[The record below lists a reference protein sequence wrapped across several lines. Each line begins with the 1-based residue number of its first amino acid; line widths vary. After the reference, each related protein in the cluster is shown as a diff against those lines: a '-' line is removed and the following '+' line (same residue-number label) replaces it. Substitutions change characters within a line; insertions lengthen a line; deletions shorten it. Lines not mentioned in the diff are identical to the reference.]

1 MEPALRWFSLILC
14 GVALAGPVPAVAKS
28 KPLPATLYVK
38 LPSSNL
44 LRVRTVITA
53 LERAFSERKEI
64 NLTPIRHLLEPV
76 GEQLEHLSAADKAT
90 KQGRAN
96 LENLEV
102 QKGIIAFEKAVKLQQ
117 RVFHLISTTTSGI
130 KDHAALLGDLSIAHF
145 LGGDEK
151 AARDALQ
158 RALVLDSR
166 LEYDDKRYPPQM
178 KRLFDEVR
186 FLVDELGTGDV
197 HVSTKPKRAEV
208 RANGEFVGYSPIRV
222 KGLTAGYNLITV
234 SKPGYRTR
242 TVPGR
247 VEGGSVAP
255 RVEVKLSAVDGK
267 PAVMLW
273 QALGEARSGA
283 APKAL
288 DRAAHYLRQK
298 VLFLAEAQGG
308 SDQISVQIHVYDA
321 KRRRTSSHVK
331 ARISSQDPD
340 SGCERLVASLMPFL
354 HPQPPKMVRRE
365 PDQTGSW
372 FNRFRESKL
381 FWPAVGVGAAI
392 VAASV
397 GIGIYYG
404 TREEPED
411 RGRQL
416 VLLPV
421 VPLGR

>member
-1 MEPALRWFSLILC
+1 MMPALRWFSLILC
-14 GVALAGPVPAVAKS
+14 GVALSGPVPAAAKP

-44 LRVRTVITA
+44 LRVRTVIAA
-53 LERAFSERKEI
+53 LERAFAERKEV

-76 GEQLEHLSAADKAT
+76 GQQLEHLSAADKLA
-90 KQGRAN
+90 KQGQTN
-96 LENLEV
+96 LENLEIE
-102 QKGIIAFEKAVKLQQ
+102 KGIAAFNEAVTRQQ
-117 RVFHLISTTTSGI
+117 RVFHLISTSTSGI

-151 AARDALQ
+151 ASRDTMQ

-166 LEYDDKRYPPQM
+166 LEYDKKRYPPQM

-197 HVSTKPKRAEV
+197 HVNTKPQRAEV

-222 KGLTAGYNLITV
+222 KGLTAGFNLITV

-247 VEGGSVAP
+247 VEGGSIVP
-255 RVEVKLSAVDGK
+255 KIEVKLRAVKGK
-267 PAVMLW
+267 PAATLW

-283 APKAL
+283 TPKAL

-298 VLFLAEAQGG
+298 VLFLAEARGG
-308 SDQISVQIHVYDA
+308 SDQITVQIHVYDA
-321 KRRRTSSHVK
+321 KRRRTSSHIK
-331 ARISSQDPD
+331 AKISSHDPD
-340 SGCERLVASLMPFL
+340 PGCERLVASLMPFL
-354 HPQPPKMVRRE
+354 QPPKIVQRIQ
-365 PDQTGSW
+365 PVQTGSW

-381 FWPAVGVGAAI
+381 FWPAVGVGAAV

-404 TREEPED
+404 TREEPD

-416 VLLPV
+416 LLLPV

>member
-1 MEPALRWFSLILC
+1 MMPALRWFSLILC
-14 GVALAGPVPAVAKS
+14 GVALSGPVPAAAKP

-44 LRVRTVITA
+44 LRVRTVIAA
-53 LERAFSERKEI
+53 LERAFAERKEV

-76 GEQLEHLSAADKAT
+76 GQQLEHLSAADKLA
-90 KQGRAN
+90 KQGQTN
-96 LENLEV
+96 LENLEID
-102 QKGIIAFEKAVKLQQ
+102 KGIAAFNEAVTRQQ
-117 RVFHLISTTTSGI
+117 RVFHLISTSTSGI

-145 LGGDEK
+145 LRGDEK
-151 AARDALQ
+151 ASRDTMQ

-166 LEYDDKRYPPQM
+166 LEYDKKRYPPQM

-197 HVSTKPKRAEV
+197 HVNTKPQRAEV

-222 KGLTAGYNLITV
+222 KGLTAGFNLITV

-247 VEGGSVAP
+247 VEGGSIVP
-255 RVEVKLSAVDGK
+255 KIEVKLRAVKGK
-267 PAVMLW
+267 PAATLW

-283 APKAL
+283 TPKAL
-288 DRAAHYLRQK
+288 DRAARYLRQK
-298 VLFLAEAQGG
+298 VLFLAEARGG
-308 SDQISVQIHVYDA
+308 SDQITVQIHVYDA
-321 KRRRTSSHVK
+321 KRRRTSSHIK
-331 ARISSQDPD
+331 AKISSHDPD
-340 SGCERLVASLMPFL
+340 PGCERLVASLMPFL
-354 HPQPPKMVRRE
+354 QPPKIVQRIQ
-365 PDQTGSW
+365 PVQTGSW

-381 FWPAVGVGAAI
+381 FWPAVGVGAAV

-404 TREEPED
+404 TREEPD

-416 VLLPV
+416 LLLPV

>member
-1 MEPALRWFSLILC
+1 MMPALRWFSLILC
-14 GVALAGPVPAVAKS
+14 GVALSGPVPAAAKP

-44 LRVRTVITA
+44 LRVRTVIAA
-53 LERAFSERKEI
+53 LERAFAERKEV

-76 GEQLEHLSAADKAT
+76 GQQLEHLSAADKLA
-90 KQGRAN
+90 KQGQTN
-96 LENLEV
+96 LENLEIE
-102 QKGIIAFEKAVKLQQ
+102 KGIAAFNEAVTRQQ
-117 RVFHLISTTTSGI
+117 RVFHLISTSTSGI

-151 AARDALQ
+151 ASRDTMQ

-166 LEYDDKRYPPQM
+166 LEYDKKRYPPQM

-197 HVSTKPKRAEV
+197 HVNTKPQRAEV

-222 KGLTAGYNLITV
+222 KGLTAGFNLITV

-247 VEGGSVAP
+247 VEGGSIVP
-255 RVEVKLSAVDGK
+255 KIEVKLRAVKGK
-267 PAVMLW
+267 PAATLW

-283 APKAL
+283 TPKAL
-288 DRAAHYLRQK
+288 DRAAHYLRQR
-298 VLFLAEAQGG
+298 VLFLAEARGG
-308 SDQISVQIHVYDA
+308 SDQITVQIHVYDA
-321 KRRRTSSHVK
+321 KRRRTSSHIK
-331 ARISSQDPD
+331 AKISSHDPD
-340 SGCERLVASLMPFL
+340 PGCERLVASLMPFL
-354 HPQPPKMVRRE
+354 QPPKIVQRIQ
-365 PDQTGSW
+365 PVQTGSW

-381 FWPAVGVGAAI
+381 FWPAVGVGAAV

-404 TREEPED
+404 TREEPD

-416 VLLPV
+416 LLLPV